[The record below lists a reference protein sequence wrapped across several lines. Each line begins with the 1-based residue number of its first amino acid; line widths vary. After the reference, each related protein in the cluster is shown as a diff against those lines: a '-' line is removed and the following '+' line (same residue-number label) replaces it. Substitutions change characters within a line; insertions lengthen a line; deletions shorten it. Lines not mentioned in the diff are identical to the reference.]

1 MSRSATGRRPCTVS
15 SRAGSWTSSRWTRRA
30 CSRSRRASTSPAT
43 RRCGRSSRPSRRR
56 SWCASPAT
64 WASRPPACD
73 GCSSRRKARARRC
86 STGARPRSPGASKSS
101 WRSGSSDRPLA
112 GGRRGP
118 PSSPSLSP
126 RGARMVRGPCR
137 ETPGRVPRVSVLVV
151 AEHLRGELR
160 PVTLEL
166 VTAAKELEGPVAVA
180 VIANDPSRLSEAV
193 NVDGVDEI
201 VTVTVDAAEFE
212 NDVYQE
218 VVEALIRERTPKV
231 TLLGFTVN
239 SMGFGPAIAAKLGLG
254 FASDVFAL
262 RNDSGSLLAER
273 AFYGSKA
280 HAELEFPGKEQVLLL
295 VRPTTWPAAEGQ
307 GSATVTDFPVTIQ
320 GSRARHKNF
329 EEVAAGD
336 VDITTA
342 DFLLSVGRGIGD
354 KENLPRF
361 EELADKMGATLSVSR
376 PIVDA
381 GWMANARQVGQ
392 SGKTVKPKVYLALGI
407 SGAVQH
413 LAGMK
418 TSGTIIAVNSDP
430 EAPIFRV
437 AHYGAVADLFDVAD
451 ELDKLY

>member
-1 MSRSATGRRPCTVS
+1 M
-15 SRAGSWTSSRWTRRA
+15 
-30 CSRSRRASTSPAT
+30 
-43 RRCGRSSRPSRRR
+43 
-56 SWCASPAT
+56 
-64 WASRPPACD
+64 
-73 GCSSRRKARARRC
+73 
-86 STGARPRSPGASKSS
+86 
-101 WRSGSSDRPLA
+101 
-112 GGRRGP
+112 
-118 PSSPSLSP
+118 
-126 RGARMVRGPCR
+126 
-137 ETPGRVPRVSVLVV
+137 SVLVV
-151 AEHLRGELR
+151 AEHLRGECR
-160 PVTLEL
+160 PITHEL
-166 VTAAKELEGPVAVA
+166 VSAAKELEGPVTVA
-180 VIANDPSRLSEAV
+180 VIASDPAQLTPQIDVEGV
-193 NVDGVDEI
+193 NEI
-201 VTVTVDAAEFE
+201 VTVKVDAEEFE
-212 NDVYQE
+212 NDVFQQAL
-218 VVEALIRERTPKV
+218 EALVADRKPTVI
-231 TLLGFTVN
+231 LLGFTVN
-239 SMGFGPAIAAKLGLG
+239 SMGFGPAVAAKLGLG

-273 AFYGSKA
+273 AFYGSKV
-280 HAELEFPGKEQVLLL
+280 HAELEFPSKEQVLLL

-430 EAPIFRV
+430 EAAIFNV
-437 AHYGAVADLFDVAD
+437 AHYGAVADLFEVTE
-451 ELDKLY
+451 ELEKLF